1 MNIIVTTDST
11 SDLPKELVE
20 KYNIGVMPLNVNL
33 GDDTFEDGIDIG
45 PEKIFNYVDNTGNL
59 PKTGARSSL
68 AYQEFFEKQ
77 MKDLNADALI
87 HISLSSELSS
97 SHENA
102 LLASQELQ
110 NVKVLDSMS
119 LSTGCALLVLSAIDK
134 INEGKDLR
142 TIYLELQEERNRVQ
156 ASFVINNLKY
166 LYKGGRCSALAM
178 FGANVLRIK
187 PKIKLASGKMIVDK
201 KYMGKYEQVLI
212 NYVKDL
218 LKDYQNV
225 DKKRV
230 FITFTTKNDEINAQ
244 IEQIL
249 KDYGFE
255 EIIQNYAGSTIASH
269 CGRDT
274 LGVLFITL

>member
-1 MNIIVTTDST
+1 MKIIVTTDST

-45 PEKIFNYVDNTGNL
+45 PEKIFNYVGTTGIL
-59 PKTGARSSL
+59 PKTGARSAL

-77 MKDLNADALI
+77 MNDLNADALI

-102 LLASQELQ
+102 LMASQELQ

>member
-1 MNIIVTTDST
+1 MKIIVTTDST

-201 KYMGKYEQVLI
+201 KYIGKYEQVLI

>member
-1 MNIIVTTDST
+1 MKIIVTTDST

-45 PEKIFNYVDNTGNL
+45 PEKIFNYVDKTGNL
-59 PKTGARSSL
+59 PKTGARSAL

-102 LLASQELQ
+102 LMASQELQ

>member
-1 MNIIVTTDST
+1 MKIIVTTDST

-20 KYNIGVMPLNVNL
+20 RYNIGVMPLNVNL

-45 PEKIFNYVDNTGNL
+45 PEKIFNYVDKTGNL
-59 PKTGARSSL
+59 PKTGARSAL

-102 LLASQELQ
+102 LMASQELQ

-142 TIYLELQEERNRVQ
+142 TTYLELQEERNRVQ

-187 PKIKLASGKMIVDK
+187 PKIKLSSGKMIVDK

>member
-156 ASFVINNLKY
+156 ASFVINNLKC

-201 KYMGKYEQVLI
+201 KYMGRYEQVLI

>member
-1 MNIIVTTDST
+1 MKIIVTTDST

-45 PEKIFNYVDNTGNL
+45 PEKIFNYVDKTGNL
-59 PKTGARSSL
+59 PKTGARSAL

-77 MKDLNADALI
+77 MKDLNANALI

-102 LLASQELQ
+102 LMASQELQ

>member
-1 MNIIVTTDST
+1 MKIIVTTDST

-45 PEKIFNYVDNTGNL
+45 PKKIFNYVDKTGNL
-59 PKTGARSSL
+59 PKTGARSAL

-77 MKDLNADALI
+77 MKDLNANALI

-102 LLASQELQ
+102 LMASQELQ

-187 PKIKLASGKMIVDK
+187 PKIILSSGKMIVDK

-230 FITFTTKNDEINAQ
+230 FITFTTRNDEINAQ

>member
-1 MNIIVTTDST
+1 MKIIVTTDST

-45 PEKIFNYVDNTGNL
+45 PEKIFNYVDTTGIL
-59 PKTGARSSL
+59 PKTGARSAL
-68 AYQEFFEKQ
+68 AYQEFFENQ

-102 LLASQELQ
+102 LMASQELQ

>member
-1 MNIIVTTDST
+1 MKIIVTTDST

-20 KYNIGVMPLNVNL
+20 RYNIGVMPLNVNL

-45 PEKIFNYVDNTGNL
+45 PEKIFNYVDKTGNL
-59 PKTGARSSL
+59 PKTGARSAL

-102 LLASQELQ
+102 LMASQELQ

>member
-1 MNIIVTTDST
+1 MKIIVTTDST

-45 PEKIFNYVDNTGNL
+45 PEKIFNYVDKTGNL
-59 PKTGARSSL
+59 PKTGARSAL

-102 LLASQELQ
+102 LMASQELQ

-201 KYMGKYEQVLI
+201 KYMGKYGQVLI

>member
-1 MNIIVTTDST
+1 MKIIVTTDST

-33 GDDTFEDGIDIG
+33 GDDTFEDGVDIG
-45 PEKIFNYVDNTGNL
+45 PEKIFNYVDTTGIL
-59 PKTGARSSL
+59 PKTGARSAL

-102 LLASQELQ
+102 LMASQELQ

-142 TIYLELQEERNRVQ
+142 TIYLKLQEERNRIQ
-156 ASFVINNLKY
+156 ASFIINNLKY

-187 PKIKLASGKMIVDK
+187 PKIKLANGKMIVDK

>member
-1 MNIIVTTDST
+1 MKIIVTTDST

-45 PEKIFNYVDNTGNL
+45 PEKIFNYVDTTGIL
-59 PKTGARSSL
+59 PKTGARSAL

-102 LLASQELQ
+102 LMASQELQ

>member
-1 MNIIVTTDST
+1 MKIIVTTDST

-45 PEKIFNYVDNTGNL
+45 PEKIFNYVDTTGIL
-59 PKTGARSSL
+59 PKTGARSAL

-102 LLASQELQ
+102 LMASQELQ

-187 PKIKLASGKMIVDK
+187 PKIKLANGKMIVDK

>member
-1 MNIIVTTDST
+1 MKIIVTTDST

-20 KYNIGVMPLNVNL
+20 RYNIGVMPLNVNL
-33 GDDTFEDGIDIG
+33 GDDTFEDSIDIG
-45 PEKIFNYVDNTGNL
+45 PEKIFNYVDKTGNL
-59 PKTGARSSL
+59 PKTGARSAL

-102 LLASQELQ
+102 LMASQELQ

>member
-1 MNIIVTTDST
+1 MKIIVTTDST

-33 GDDTFEDGIDIG
+33 GDETFEDGIDIG
-45 PEKIFNYVDNTGNL
+45 PEKIFNYVDKTGNL
-59 PKTGARSSL
+59 PKTGARSAL

-102 LLASQELQ
+102 LMASQELQ

-201 KYMGKYEQVLI
+201 KYMGKYEQVLV

>member
-45 PEKIFNYVDNTGNL
+45 PEKIFNYVDTTGIL
-59 PKTGARSSL
+59 PKTGARSAL

-102 LLASQELQ
+102 LMASQELQ

>member
-1 MNIIVTTDST
+1 MKIIVTTDST
-11 SDLPKELVE
+11 SDLTKELVE

-45 PEKIFNYVDNTGNL
+45 PEKIFNYVDKTGNL
-59 PKTGARSSL
+59 PKTGARSAL

-77 MKDLNADALI
+77 MKNLNADALI

-102 LLASQELQ
+102 LIASQELQ

>member
-1 MNIIVTTDST
+1 MKIIVTTDST

-45 PEKIFNYVDNTGNL
+45 PEKIFNYVDTTGIL

-77 MKDLNADALI
+77 MNDLNADALI

-102 LLASQELQ
+102 LMASQELQ